1 MSTAEI
7 KSKIIQQMDSLDEN
21 CLEELYG
28 LFLNHINSKNEIDE
42 WSNLSTEQ
50 KLGIDL
56 AIEDIKQGQGLSHE
70 IVMSKVRK
78 KFLNE

>member
-7 KSKIIQQMDSLDEN
+7 KSKIIQQLDSLDEN
-21 CLEELYG
+21 RLEELYG

-42 WSNLSTEQ
+42 WSSLTTEQ

-56 AIEDIKQGQGLSHE
+56 AIEDIKQGQGVSHE